1 MKITG
6 KIILAS
12 VLFFV
17 LSLIP
22 NPTKAAGA
30 TTCSHI
36 AYDGSRQVAYQT
48 LYTGDVAGL
57 SGIGCGETP
66 IDVYFKGLP
75 EDNRLICFTPN
86 PGFKIDNWGPTESDG
101 KTVCTSLTGHGELNI
116 NWTGDGKIYPIRYT
130 YTPES
135 PSDIG
140 TAQPD
145 SCTGGQE
152 SRTTC
157 SVNDNY
163 KEEYEVASCPLSSTY
178 ICPGHGQKLTSYPQ
192 YAGLPNVEFREIPA
206 SVPPP
211 SVLIQGVDSRNDK
224 VYTDQMTVPS
234 GTPVQ
239 IRWYTTNVT
248 SCMCTYNGEDGDC
261 GGGAS
266 HGDGIPENIGE
277 FFLADGDGLSD
288 LEGGYTLTST
298 KTFRVICNY

>member
-36 AYDGSRQVAYQT
+36 ANDGSRQVTYQT

-66 IDVYFKGLP
+66 IDVYFKERGLA
-75 EDNRLICFTPN
+75 EDEPTTCFTPN
-86 PGFKIDNWGPTESDG
+86 PGFKIDNWGPTEDDR
-101 KTVCTSLTGHGELNI
+101 KTVCVSGHGGFNI
-116 NWTGDGKIYPIRYT
+116 NWTGDGETYSISYT

-206 SVPPP
+206 SGGAPKVT
-211 SVLIQGVDSRNDK
+211 IKGVRPGETQEYEGSI
-224 VYTDQMTVPS
+224 TVSPS
-234 GTPVQ
+234 GSPDIPNVE
-239 IRWYTTNVT
+239 IRWYTENVT
-248 SCMCTYNGEDGDC
+248 SCNCTYDDGECGKGISPAPEVPFMADGSP
-261 GGGAS
+261 GL
-266 HGDGIPENIGE
+266 GDGEY
-277 FFLADGDGLSD
+277 S
-288 LEGGYTLTST
+288 LTST
-298 KTFRVICNY
+298 KTFRVICDY

>member
-36 AYDGSRQVAYQT
+36 ANDGSRQVTYQT

-66 IDVYFKGLP
+66 IDVYFKERGLA
-75 EDNRLICFTPN
+75 EDEPTTCFTPN
-86 PGFKIDNWGPTESDG
+86 PGFKIDNWGPTEDDR
-101 KTVCTSLTGHGELNI
+101 KTVCVSGHGGFNI
-116 NWTGDGKIYPIRYT
+116 NWTGDGETYSISYT

-211 SVLIQGVDSRNDK
+211 SVTVYGQDNAGNE
-224 VYTDQMTVPS
+224 YTDVMRVSPPISQGQKNAKIFWIS
-234 GTPVQ
+234 Q
-239 IRWYTTNVT
+239 SVT
-248 SCMCTYNGEDGDC
+248 SCNCTYDDGSC
-261 GGGAS
+261 GDGTSVRAYEPVYATGS
-266 HGDGIPENIGE
+266 HGLGE
-277 FFLADGDGLSD
+277 GEYS
-288 LEGGYTLTST
+288 LTST
-298 KTFRVICNY
+298 KTFRVMCDY

>member
-22 NPTKAAGA
+22 NLTKAAGA
-30 TTCSHI
+30 TTCSHL

-75 EDNRLICFTPN
+75 EDNRSICFTPN

-211 SVLIQGVDSRNDK
+211 SVTVYGQDNAGNE
-224 VYTDQMTVPS
+224 YTDVMRVSPPISQGQKNAKIFWIS
-234 GTPVQ
+234 Q
-239 IRWYTTNVT
+239 SVT
-248 SCMCTYNGEDGDC
+248 SCNCTYDDGSC
-261 GGGAS
+261 GDGTSVRAYEPVYATGS
-266 HGDGIPENIGE
+266 HGLGE
-277 FFLADGDGLSD
+277 GEYS
-288 LEGGYTLTST
+288 LTST
-298 KTFRVICNY
+298 KTFRVMCDY

>member
-75 EDNRLICFTPN
+75 EDNRSICFTPN

-211 SVLIQGVDSRNDK
+211 SVTVYGQDNAGNE
-224 VYTDQMTVPS
+224 YTDVMRVSPPTSQGQKNVK
-234 GTPVQ
+234 
-239 IRWYTTNVT
+239 IRWISQGVT
-248 SCMCTYNGEDGDC
+248 SCNCTYDDGGC
-261 GGGAS
+261 GKGVSERPSEPVYATGS
-266 HGDGIPENIGE
+266 HGLGE
-277 FFLADGDGLSD
+277 GEYS
-288 LEGGYTLTST
+288 LTST
-298 KTFRVICNY
+298 KTFRVICDY

>member
-22 NPTKAAGA
+22 NLTKAAGA
-30 TTCSHI
+30 TTCSHL

-75 EDNRLICFTPN
+75 EDNRSICFTPN

-206 SVPPP
+206 SGGAPKVT
-211 SVLIQGVDSRNDK
+211 IKGVRPGETQEYEGSI
-224 VYTDQMTVPS
+224 TVSPS
-234 GTPVQ
+234 GSPDIPNVE
-239 IRWYTTNVT
+239 IRWYTENVT
-248 SCMCTYNGEDGDC
+248 SCNCTYDDGECGKGISPAPEVPFMADGSP
-261 GGGAS
+261 GL
-266 HGDGIPENIGE
+266 GDGEY
-277 FFLADGDGLSD
+277 S
-288 LEGGYTLTST
+288 LTST
-298 KTFRVICNY
+298 KTFRVICDY